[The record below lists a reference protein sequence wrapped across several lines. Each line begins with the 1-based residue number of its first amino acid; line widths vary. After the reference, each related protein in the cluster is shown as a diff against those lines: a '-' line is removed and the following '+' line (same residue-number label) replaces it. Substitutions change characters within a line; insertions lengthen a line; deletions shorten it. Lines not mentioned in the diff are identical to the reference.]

1 MRFSTKVFL
10 AIFLPALSLMLGIS
24 AAFYAF
30 LARATRAQFVMH
42 YQSVTRQVAQTLS
55 QLEATTDLLL
65 AAGVRVLAER
75 VRQTGPLST
84 EALQQLSQELGVA
97 NFYIIDKGGAF
108 LRTTGED
115 PARLPN
121 AFSFCPDYARM
132 FEEGTPFIPTGLMP
146 GIPGLIPFKFLF
158 LPSDDRRY
166 LLEAGVRADFIG
178 LTLRQTLS
186 GDSELISLALYAP
199 NGASLGEFSSDGR
212 FSYERSLAPSST
224 FTAKTELG
232 SGRFQ
237 VTERVAA
244 SNRECCSCRRRGL
257 IGEGD
262 YHYYLRT
269 LVSTRSLDAALRRLA
284 WITALLL
291 TVGLFLSLLLSR
303 WLSRR
308 LVSRIDLINEQ
319 AHIIMRTGDLTRRTN
334 VHDTDEVGRLSAQ
347 FDEMLAALQVKQGEL
362 IRLEHARVAVET
374 AEHVAHD
381 IRSPLA
387 ALDMLLKLSPTVAEG
402 QRILL
407 RTAVN
412 RIREIASNLL
422 DQSRQLRGTALSDPT
437 GDANAP
443 AVVPEAVWSLLE
455 TILPEKQH
463 QYRPRAGVVIELLQP
478 ERAYPLFVAVD
489 ANLFRRALSNL
500 LDNAVEAIPTSGR
513 VEVSASESDGRVRI
527 EVRDSGQGIPAS
539 VLPTLM
545 EKGRTYGKPAG
556 SGLGLYTTKQAL
568 DSWNGELR
576 ISSIVGQGTTVAM
589 HMPAVAP
596 PAWFAAE
603 ILIPAA
609 ATVVIADDDASI
621 HEVWRTRFADLL
633 VNEQPIDLL
642 HYSSMAELKHFCKT
656 RSAAAASMVFL
667 VDYEFHGED
676 GSGLDC
682 IAELGIA
689 SSSILVTSHAEDAA
703 LRERCV
709 AMKVVLLP
717 KSAASFVKIRV
728 GAVRGL
734 DIV

>member
-42 YQSVTRQVAQTLS
+42 YQSVTRQVAHTLS

-75 VRQTGPLST
+75 VHQAGPLPT

-97 NFYIIDKGGAF
+97 NFYIIRKDGVF

-115 PARLPN
+115 PATLPN
-121 AFSFCPDYARM
+121 AFSFCTAYRRM
-132 FEEGTPFIPTGLMP
+132 FATGTPFVPTGLMP
-146 GIPGLIPFKFLF
+146 GIPELTPYKFLF
-158 LPSDDRRY
+158 LPSSDRQY

-178 LTLRQTLS
+178 STLRQTLS
-186 GDSELISLALYAP
+186 ADSELISLALYAP
-199 NGASLGEFSSDGR
+199 NGSSLGEFSADGR

-224 FTAKTELG
+224 FTTKTSLA

-237 VTERVAA
+237 LTERVAA
-244 SNRECCSCRRRGL
+244 TNRECCSCRRRGL

-269 LVSTRSLDAALRRLA
+269 LVSTRSLDEALRRLT

-291 TVGLFLSLLLSR
+291 SVGLVLSLLLSR

-319 AHIIMRTGDLTRRTN
+319 AHTIMRTGDLTRRTSL
-334 VHDTDEVGRLSAQ
+334 HDKDEVGRLSAQ

-387 ALDMLLKLSPTVAEG
+387 ALDMLLKLSPAVPEG
-402 QRILL
+402 QRVLL

-422 DQSRQLRGTALSDPT
+422 DQSRQIRGTTLSDPT
-437 GDANAP
+437 GEANAS

-455 TILPEKQH
+455 TLLPEKQH

-478 ERAYPLFVAVD
+478 ELAYPLFVAVN

-500 LDNAVEAIPTSGR
+500 IDNAVEAIETTGR
-513 VEVSASESDGRVRI
+513 VEITASQHEGRVRL
-527 EVRDSGQGIPAS
+527 EVRDTGRGIPPA

-545 EKGRTYGKPAG
+545 EKGRTYGKPHG
-556 SGLGLYTTKQAL
+556 SGLGLYTARQSLRA
-568 DSWNGELR
+568 WNGDLQ
-576 ISSIVGQGTTVAM
+576 ISSSIGQGSKVIM
-589 HMPAVAP
+589 VLPAVAP
-596 PAWFAAE
+596 PKWFAPE
-603 ILIPAA
+603 ILVPAD
-609 ATVVIADDDASI
+609 ATVVIADDDESI
-621 HEVWRTRFADLL
+621 HEVWRTRFADLAAS
-633 VNEQPIDLL
+633 EQQVRLL
-642 HYSSMAELKHFCKT
+642 HYSSMAELRQFYRPRAT
-656 RSAAAASMVFL
+656 ALSPMVFL

-689 SSSILVTSHAEDAA
+689 ASSILVTSHTEDVVV
-703 LRERCV
+703 RERCV
-709 AMKVVLLP
+709 DMKIVLLP
-717 KSAASFVKIRV
+717 KSVASFVKIRI
-728 GAVRGL
+728 GADHL
-734 DIV
+734 E